1 MFQRKIGILG
11 GTFDPIHVG
20 HLIVAQTTREI
31 FELDSVMFVPCAT
44 PPHKSANELCTAN
57 HRLAMIQLATEW
69 NTEFE
74 VSDIEIQR
82 SGKSYAIDTIQIL
95 NNAHPDAEIF
105 FIIGS
110 DTLKQLHTWR
120 HIYDL
125 LPLCRFIT
133 FSRPGHDDMSPEG
146 LNLDE
151 PWPCRLLDDVIVGR
165 HMDISSTEIRYRI
178 ADGLSIKYLVPSE
191 VEMYIA
197 EHNLYEG

>member
-11 GTFDPIHVG
+11 GTFDPVHVG

-31 FELDSVMFVPCAT
+31 FELNCVMFIPCAT
-44 PPHKSANELCTAN
+44 PPHKCAKDLCNAN
-57 HRLAMIQLATEW
+57 HRLAMIQMATEW

-82 SGKSYAIDTIQIL
+82 SGKSYAIDTVKIL
-95 NNAHPDAEIF
+95 NSEHPDAEIY

-120 HIYDL
+120 NIYDL

-133 FSRPGHDDMSPEG
+133 FARTGHDDMSPEG
-146 LNLDE
+146 LNLDD
-151 PWPCRLLDDVIVGR
+151 PWPRRLLDDVIVGR

-178 ADGLSIKYLVPSE
+178 AEGLSIKYLVPPE

>member
-20 HLIVAQTTREI
+20 HLIVAQITREI
-31 FELDSVMFVPCAT
+31 FELDSVMFVPCAI
-44 PPHKSANELCTAN
+44 PPHKRVDELCTAN
-57 HRLAMIQLATEW
+57 HRLAMTQLATEW
-69 NTEFE
+69 NTAFE

-82 SGKSYAIDTIQIL
+82 SGKSYAIDTVQIL
-95 NNAHPDAEIF
+95 NIDHPGAEIF

-120 HIYDL
+120 NIYAL

-133 FSRPGHDDMSPEG
+133 FSRPGHDDMSPES

-151 PWPCRLLDDVIVGR
+151 PWPRRLLGDVIVGQ
-165 HMDISSTEIRYRI
+165 HMDISSAGIRYRI
-178 ADGLSIKYLVPSE
+178 DEGLSIKYLVPPE
-191 VEMYIA
+191 VERYIA